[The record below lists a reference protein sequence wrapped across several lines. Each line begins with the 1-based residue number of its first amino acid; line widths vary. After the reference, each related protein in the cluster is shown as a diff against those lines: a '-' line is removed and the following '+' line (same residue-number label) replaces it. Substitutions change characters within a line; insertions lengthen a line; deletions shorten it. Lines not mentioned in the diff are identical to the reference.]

1 MAGSWSHFFA
11 NRRFV
16 IDLAFNDDRVSLQM
30 CHELEKSRSTE
41 TEVLMT
47 VRESRAICEMTGN
60 SFA

>member
-16 IDLAFNDDRVSLQM
+16 IDSAFNDDCVSLQM
-30 CHELEKSRSTE
+30 CSELEKSRSTE
-41 TEVLMT
+41 TEVPMT
-47 VRESRAICEMTGN
+47 VRKSRAICEMTGN